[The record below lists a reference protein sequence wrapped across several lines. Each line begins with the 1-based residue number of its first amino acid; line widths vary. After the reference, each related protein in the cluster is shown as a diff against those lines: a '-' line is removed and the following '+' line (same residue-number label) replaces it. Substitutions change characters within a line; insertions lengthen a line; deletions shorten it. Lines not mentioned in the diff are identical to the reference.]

1 MTARPEP
8 RAVSPQQVALTT
20 GLSLCTVYRAIRSGE
35 IRAVKRRSRWLI
47 ATDELRRFCGEPIDA
62 DTATKLMSSWLDQ
75 TVIPPSVRGMVNEAL
90 GAPSRTRGPA
100 HARG

>member
-1 MTARPEP
+1 MIAAGRC
-8 RAVSPQQVALTT
+8 VSPQYAAKTT
-20 GLSLCTVYRAIRSGE
+20 GLSVWTVYRAIHAGE
-35 IRAVKRRSRWLI
+35 LRAVKRRSRWLI
-47 ATDELRRFCGEPIDA
+47 SVEEIKRFCGEPVDA

-90 GAPSRTRGPA
+90 GAPSRTRGQA